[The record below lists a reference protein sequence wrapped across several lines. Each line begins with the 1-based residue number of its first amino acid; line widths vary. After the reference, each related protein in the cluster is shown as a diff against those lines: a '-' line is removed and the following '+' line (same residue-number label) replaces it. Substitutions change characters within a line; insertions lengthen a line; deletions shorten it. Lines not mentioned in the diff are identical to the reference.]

1 MVGKIGKNMTRKSGK
16 LGLILL
22 LALSLTTV
30 AGNIA
35 FASNSLNSL
44 DVRKNSSDGLEFT
57 LYTSSAYADSVI
69 VTKKSDNKYVILMPN
84 VSGATNAA
92 PDLSSVDDIVSN
104 VDVRAVNDGGAGYT
118 KVTIITTKPVDIKTS
133 TAKSAPVT
141 AEQNEYRALIAQ
153 QKTKPTQKPIAE
165 NNVHPAPAFR
175 LPEIQPTTPA
185 STIKTDKPQPQPA
198 VDKKVSQKDLKQAI
212 KQVSDKKTDI
222 IELAQNKI
230 KESTAKKAELQKL
243 EQKKE
248 VAKEIKKEIKDIVP
262 PIPAKETATTKLP
275 ETTVVDSAK
284 TATPAT
290 KTLQKPKTISTENV
304 ITKMKNSLSGR
315 IPKDMPM
322 TLALILIPLICIMI
336 LIKLIR
342 ASVQSSNI
350 LKKSFIDNLS
360 KQEPQA
366 ASYDNIINNE
376 HLSWQEKYQKYVDVS
391 GQKSKPAKQEEI
403 STTAKYSFITP
414 KVQTET
420 VPTEDISR
428 AEVKFM
434 DTTSEKTNNNKIE
447 KPAISSLERILHN
460 SPSIEK
466 TTIENDIEIFEDNEL
481 FEELEVKQE
490 DTVIAKQLNKSIKL
504 KAFAEK
510 MALEETNR
518 NKKVKHKKVQFDMPK
533 ESKHVELGSS
543 QLHSI
548 PRTLTNA
555 NLSVSDLI
563 AKSDRLLKKKTQ
575 QLAENDYQ
583 MVSVDDFFNIM
594 DDNDKSK
601 VTSPLSNRVADSLA
615 QIRPT
620 TDRMSAPQKNITNP
634 ISQLRTETKKDYLN
648 GLIVKSGYN
657 IDKERGF
664 YLVNLDGMT
673 ALVGRI
679 QEEIFVL
686 KKFDQNV
693 DKPIQV
699 RKDSS
704 NVYMVKA
711 DGFKSLVEV
720 SSNKM
725 SVVIEL

>member
-1 MVGKIGKNMTRKSGK
+1 MTRKSGK

-35 FASNSLNSL
+35 FAGNSLNGL

-57 LYTSSAYADSVI
+57 LYTSSAYADNVI

-141 AEQNEYRALIAQ
+141 ATQNEYRALVAQ

-175 LPEIQPTTPA
+175 LPEIQPTIPA
-185 STIKTDKPQPQPA
+185 SAIKTDTQPA

-212 KQVSDKKTDI
+212 KQVSDKKTDM

-230 KESTAKKAELQKL
+230 KESTTKKAKQQKL

-248 VAKEIKKEIKDIVP
+248 IAKDIKKEIKDIVP
-262 PIPAKETATTKLP
+262 PIPANETATTKLS
-275 ETTVVDSAK
+275 TTQ
-284 TATPAT
+284 TANN
-290 KTLQKPKTISTENV
+290 KTLLKPKTISTENV

-350 LKKSFIDNLS
+350 LKKSFIENLS
-360 KQEPQA
+360 KQAPKA

-391 GQKSKPAKQEEI
+391 GQKSKPARQEEI
-403 STTAKYSFITP
+403 ATTAKYSFITP

-420 VPTEDISR
+420 VPTEAVSR

-434 DTTSEKTNNNKIE
+434 DTTNEKPNNKIE

-490 DTVIAKQLNKSIKL
+490 DIVITKQLNKSIKL

-563 AKSDRLLKKKTQ
+563 AKSDRLLQKKTQ
-575 QLAENDYQ
+575 KLAENDYE
-583 MVSVDDFFNIM
+583 MVSVDDFFNII

-725 SVVIEL
+725 GVLIEL